1 MTQKKEVRS
10 ISEAPVAGEGRR
22 IEGYAIVWE
31 VESRVLADWDG
42 EFVEVIARDAV
53 SDELLANCDVKALF
67 NHNRDDLLARYVNG
81 GGTLSLTR
89 DDHGLKF
96 AFDAPATSAGNDVLE
111 LVRRGDLR
119 GCSFA
124 FTTDDAE
131 CSMREDG
138 VRLRRVRKLSG
149 LYDVSIVVDPAYTQT
164 SVDARAFDRQEIKKG
179 PSIEECRRKFE
190 KLFNPKKILK

>member
-42 EFVEVIARDAV
+42 EFVEKIARDAV

-179 PSIEECRRKFE
+179 PSIEERRRKFE
-190 KLFNPKKILK
+190 KLFNPKKY